1 MRKNNRQHNEQTAYD
16 LLIEHIEKTKSELDC
31 AYSKFE
37 NATDP
42 DLIDSSIYLL
52 QSIQMRYKF
61 LLKCAKRSDPSISQK
76 P

>member
-1 MRKNNRQHNEQTAYD
+1 MKKNNRQHNEQTAYD

-42 DLIDSSIYLL
+42 DLIDSSIY
-52 QSIQMRYKF
+52 Q
-61 LLKCAKRSDPSISQK
+61 CCNPSRCVTNFC
-76 P
+76 